1 MKKEINKENKEKPK
15 LKTKKLWL
23 WPIIVLVLAFV
34 LSFSFSILSEVAL
47 NNASILIA
55 VIVIFVFVI
64 LSILFDMVGLAVASC
79 SLEPFTAMAA
89 RKVKGSKQA
98 LALIKNADKVSSV
111 CNDVIGDICGILS
124 GAAGATIVAQIAI
137 ASNGD
142 FVEVLIAS
150 LVSAIIAAL
159 TIWGKASVKRLA
171 IKHCTG
177 ITLCL
182 AKIVNFFTRK
192 G

>member
-47 NNASILIA
+47 NNASIIIA

-98 LALIKNADKVSSV
+98 ISLIKNADKVSSV

-137 ASNGD
+137 ASNGGM
-142 FVEVLIAS
+142 VEVLIAS

-159 TIWGKASVKRLA
+159 TIWGKASFKRLA
-171 IKHCTG
+171 INHCTG
-177 ITLCL
+177 ITLGL
-182 AKIVNFFTRK
+182 AKVINFFTRK
-192 G
+192 D

>member
-1 MKKEINKENKEKPK
+1 MKKEIKEKEIKPK
-15 LKTKKLWL
+15 PKNKKTWL
-23 WPIIVLVLAFV
+23 WPLIVLVLAFT

-47 NNASILIA
+47 SNATIIIA
-55 VIVIFVFVI
+55 VIVILVFVI
-64 LSILFDMVGLAVASC
+64 ISILFDMVGLAVASC
-79 SLEPFTAMAA
+79 SVEPFTAMAA

-98 LALIKNADKVSSV
+98 LALIKNADKVSAI

-137 ASNGD
+137 TTNGD
-142 FVEVLIAS
+142 FVSILVAS
-150 LVSAIIAAL
+150 LVSAVIAAL
-159 TIWGKASVKRLA
+159 TIWGKASFKRFA
-171 IKHCTG
+171 INHCNG
-177 ITLCL
+177 ITLGL